1 MVADG
6 SAVFTG
12 HRPLG
17 YVTNHVPLVTRYITR
32 RWALWGG
39 GMSLINKN
47 ATFVNALIW
56 SIFWHKARR
65 GRPR

>member
-1 MVADG
+1 MQFQIDAIELGRMVADG

-32 RWALWGG
+32 RWACRDEECSRLVDVVVVGNVWE
-39 GMSLINKN
+39 I
-47 ATFVNALIW
+47 
-56 SIFWHKARR
+56 
-65 GRPR
+65 

>member
-1 MVADG
+1 MLFQIDAIDLGRMVADG

-32 RWALWGG
+32 RWELEGDEAC
-39 GMSLINKN
+39 
-47 ATFVNALIW
+47 
-56 SIFWHKARR
+56 
-65 GRPR
+65 P